1 MAERASLHP
10 AWTKIGRSSNTAYY
24 QAGDDVLI
32 VLPDAGL
39 KDDETSARENVA
51 FQVQFAEGLGRRV
64 GLVVN
69 LSSLLSQDSAARRVY
84 SSLDPRLFR
93 GSALVVRNPLARAI
107 GSFFMGL
114 SRPKFP
120 AKLVE
125 SIDDGIAWFGLAAE
139 HGGPDSRASS
149 A

>member
-10 AWTKIGRSSNTAYY
+10 SWTRIGRSSNTAYY

-32 VLPDAGL
+32 VLPDLGL
-39 KDDETSARENVA
+39 KDDEASARENVA
-51 FQVQFAEGLGRRV
+51 FQIRFAERLGRRV

-69 LSSLLSQDSAARRVY
+69 LTSLRSQDAAARKVY
-84 SSLDPRLFR
+84 SSALDSELFR
-93 GSALVVRNPLARAI
+93 GSALVVKSPLARAI

-125 SIDDGIAWFGLAAE
+125 TIDDGVAWFKLSPPR
-139 HGGPDSRASS
+139 GGPV
-149 A
+149 

>member
-10 AWTKIGRSSNTAYY
+10 AWIKVGRSSNTAYY
-24 QAGDDVLI
+24 QPGDDVLV
-32 VLPDAGL
+32 VLPDSGL

-51 FQVQFAEGLGRRV
+51 FQVRFAERLGRRV

-69 LSSLLSQDSAARRVY
+69 LSSLLPQDSAARKVY
-84 SSLDPRLFR
+84 SSLDPGLFR
-93 GSALVVRNPLARAI
+93 GSALVVKNPLARAI
-107 GSFFMGL
+107 GSLFMGL

-125 SIDDGIAWFGLAAE
+125 SIDDGIAWFGLATE
-139 HGGPDSRASS
+139 QGGPESRAS
-149 A
+149 